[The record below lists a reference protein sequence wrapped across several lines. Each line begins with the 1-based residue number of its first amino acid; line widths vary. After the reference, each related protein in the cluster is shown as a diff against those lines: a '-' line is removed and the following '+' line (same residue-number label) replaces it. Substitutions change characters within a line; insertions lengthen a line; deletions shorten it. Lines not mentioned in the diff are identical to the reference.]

1 MDNYQKYLEKS
12 IEMCQF
18 IIDNKL
24 RFDCISI
31 LSAISSKKD
40 YEQRLSEYLEYI
52 SGGERSEGGA
62 LPKAKKNYYTR

>member
-18 IIDNKL
+18 VIDNKL
-24 RFDCISI
+24 SFDRISI

-40 YEQRLSEYLEYI
+40 YEQRLTEYLEYI
-52 SGGERSEGGA
+52 SGAERSEGGE
-62 LPKAKKNYYTR
+62 LPKPTR